1 MKKVYLIALIFILL
15 LSGCGGNTQSGIFA
29 LPEMPETQSALLETV
44 SQVCL
49 DGFEFAEPRSGV
61 NRYPVQLV
69 DLDGNGEDEGIVFL
83 RDILGSYKTY
93 VYIFE
98 QTDSVFTLF
107 DVIEGR
113 EKDIYTVS
121 YSKVLGGDG
130 YELIVKWGAE
140 EKENHSITAHTLTA
154 DGMEKTLD
162 ISAGQFSVSD
172 ISGDGENELLA
183 VAKRDGRVYA
193 DIYSENSGEIS
204 RVDSVALSQHEGKVT
219 RILSGKVSD
228 SVNGAFI
235 ERESPEGTVT
245 DVITYGDG
253 RYVNILPEGD
263 VCGVRALCA
272 DINNDGRIEIPQETE
287 KDGNISTDRTY
298 LWRSIDGNGVVE
310 HTAFTYHSF
319 AENWYLSMPISWSG
333 TVFARRESI
342 DSRMAVVSFFT
353 REEIDNNTESY
364 VEAPLFNVYVCRG
377 SSAAALDSD
386 GENIILAEREDVTF
400 VGEIISTGYLGE
412 TIDEGFLKEAFRN
425 RKSDWASEIL
435 FA

>member
-1 MKKVYLIALIFILL
+1 MKKVYLIALIFVFL
-15 LSGCGGNTQSGIFA
+15 LSGCGGNAQSGIFA

-49 DGFEFAEPRSGV
+49 DGFEFAEPCSGV

-83 RDILGSYKTY
+83 RDALGSYKTY
-93 VYIFE
+93 IYIFE

-107 DVIEGR
+107 DIIEGR

-140 EKENHSITAHTLTA
+140 EKENHSITVHTLTA

-193 DIYSENSGEIS
+193 DIYSEKSGEIS
-204 RVDSVALSQHEGKVT
+204 RVDSVALSQHEGKVI

-235 ERESPEGTVT
+235 ERESPEGMVT
-245 DVITYGDG
+245 DVITFEEES
-253 RYVNILPEGD
+253 YVNILPDGD
-263 VCGVRALCA
+263 ICGVRALCA
-272 DINNDGRIEIPQETE
+272 DINNDGRIELPMETE
-287 KDGNISTDRTY
+287 KDGTVSTDRTY
-298 LWRSIDGNGVVE
+298 LWRSIGDDGVME
-310 HTAFTYHSF
+310 YTAFTYHSF
-319 AENWYLSMPISWSG
+319 AENWYLSMPISWNG
-333 TVFARRESI
+333 TVFARREAI
-342 DSRMAVVSFFT
+342 DSRKARISFFT
-353 REEIDNNTESY
+353 REEIDNDTESY
-364 VEAPLFNVYVCRG
+364 VEAPLFNIYVCKG
-377 SSAAALDSD
+377 SNAAALASD
-386 GENIILAEREDVTF
+386 GGNIILAEREDVAF
-400 VGEIISTGYLGE
+400 AGEIISTGYLGE
-412 TIDEGFLKEAFRN
+412 AIDEAFLKEAFKN